1 MRIQFLKRQQ
11 KHKVQGMDA
20 LDKIRIVRIDIG
32 REQLLLYLKSQE
44 DKCMDKLMTYQ
55 DSGNDETDLSLRNHF
70 YTIMDNSETETIAEF
85 TV

>member
-1 MRIQFLKRQQ
+1 
-11 KHKVQGMDA
+11 MDA